1 MTRARQ
7 LAAFADQDPRNT
19 VLLCDLF
26 DELLHDGE
34 QQAVLDR
41 LAHVAPD
48 LAALPEL
55 RFRAARAA
63 MQGGDF
69 EAALAVLRDLARD
82 LSPMPAGVVH
92 DLAYVQVQLGQPA
105 EALQAL
111 DGFSPVGDDVVAFAL
126 LRARAFHHMRRHRDA
141 LDVLEPF
148 MEGVR
153 GAEVRGLRALLW
165 LDDDNRAQAV
175 REARQALQ
183 KDPAQ
188 HEAAIVEATLA
199 LWEQRLDE
207 SADVFGQVLV
217 RHPDSGRALLGLGQ
231 ERMLRGDVAAGRTLI
246 ERATKVMPD
255 HLGTWHAFAW
265 CQLIEGD
272 LAGARASFEHALA
285 VDRTF
290 GETHGG
296 LALVHALRS
305 ERTEAEASIRRAM
318 RLDPNGRTARYA
330 RSVLLLDEGLVDEA
344 RAEVAQLMTL
354 SPGIG
359 VAISADFI
367 FRLRELVRPR
377 G

>member
-1 MTRARQ
+1 
-7 LAAFADQDPRNT
+7 
-19 VLLCDLF
+19 
-26 DELLHDGE
+26 
-34 QQAVLDR
+34 
-41 LAHVAPD
+41 
-48 LAALPEL
+48 
-55 RFRAARAA
+55 
-63 MQGGDF
+63 
-69 EAALAVLRDLARD
+69 
-82 LSPMPAGVVH
+82 
-92 DLAYVQVQLGQPA
+92 
-105 EALQAL
+105 
-111 DGFSPVGDDVVAFAL
+111 
-126 LRARAFHHMRRHRDA
+126 
-141 LDVLEPF
+141 
-148 MEGVR
+148 EGVR